1 MQRIYKL
8 EESQQDFGERQNP
21 KEFKEIIWKDVSLSL
36 IVKYKGGK
44 QHCSPTFCFYPGGWD
59 IFEIFLNII
68 KRVHWN
74 RKLRLLCTL
83 CIGVSRKFHLHF
95 TTMLLLR
102 YYKKVQSLCKN
113 WLLVSKITWGIW
125 KTSDKQ
131 WKVQKVEIQWA
142 TFV

>member
-44 QHCSPTFCFYPGGWD
+44 QHCLPTFCFYPGGWD

-68 KRVHWN
+68 ERVHWN

-95 TTMLLLR
+95 TLMFLLR
-102 YYKKVQSLCKN
+102 CHKMVKSLYKS
-113 WLLVSKITWGIW
+113 WLMVSKITWGIQ
-125 KTSDKQ
+125 TSSRKSKKLKFD
-131 WKVQKVEIQWA
+131 WLL
-142 TFV
+142 